1 MKMAINIGNN
11 NEINESIIGNGNK
24 KEKNKSKENIFIKVI
39 AELLI
44 AVIGGLIVGYFI
56 YKFGWNK

>member
-1 MKMAINIGNN
+1 MAINIGNN

-24 KEKNKSKENIFIKVI
+24 KVKNKSKENIFIKVI

>member
-1 MKMAINIGNN
+1 MAINIGNN